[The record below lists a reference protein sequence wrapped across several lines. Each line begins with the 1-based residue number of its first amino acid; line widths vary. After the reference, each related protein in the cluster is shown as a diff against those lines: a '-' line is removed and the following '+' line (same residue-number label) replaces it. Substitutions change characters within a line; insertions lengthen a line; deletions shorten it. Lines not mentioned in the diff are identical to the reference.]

1 MKFNSLFEK
10 ENRKK
15 MGDLFLNIGATALFN
30 LVIQFALYPYLNKT
44 LGKEMYGTALF
55 MLSLVAIA
63 SAPAEPRPIIRG

>member
-30 LVIQFALYPYLNKT
+30 LVIQCAL
-44 LGKEMYGTALF
+44 
-55 MLSLVAIA
+55 
-63 SAPAEPRPIIRG
+63 

>member
-44 LGKEMYGTALF
+44 LGTGLRF
-55 MLSLVAIA
+55 LCSLS
-63 SAPAEPRPIIRG
+63 SP